1 MVVEFSDVGVA
12 AVASQRVL
20 NEVVGADGE
29 EVYILSEYRRHYSSS
44 RSLNHDTN
52 LYVFSV
58 SLAFMSQF
66 QLSFFD
72 EFLNLLEFC
81 YVDDHRHHD
90 ANFAVYTSAQNSLQ
104 LRQEE
109 VLALQA
115 DADCTVAQERVFFF
129 RNVEVRQ
136 RFVTAD
142 IHGTDNAE
150 VALALFNS
158 FFVSLELVF
167 FIGDILTAHEYELRT
182 EQAYALGAILEGV
195 IHVHMRA
202 DVGHEVNLHAVRR
215 NSGQVF
221 KLSVMCSHFLLF
233 LDFFVVTSQFFFAGV
248 HDNLAFFTVHDN
260 MVAISNLVDAVFFV
274 QANDGRNSTSLG
286 DDNGMSRRGAGA

>member
-1 MVVEFSDVGVA
+1 MVVKFSDVGIATVT
-12 AVASQRVL
+12 SQRVL
-20 NEVVGADGE
+20 NQVISTDGE
-29 EVYILSEYRRHYSSS
+29 EVHVLSQYRRHHSSS
-44 RSLNHDTN
+44 RSFDHDTN
-52 LYVFSV
+52 LNIISI
-58 SLAFMSQF
+58 SLALMRQF
-66 QLSFFD
+66 QLSLFD
-72 EFLNLLEFC
+72 EFLNLLELSH
-81 YVDDHRHHD
+81 VDNHRHHD
-90 ANFAVYTSAQNSLQ
+90 TNLAVYTGAQDSFQ

-115 DADCTVAQERVFFF
+115 DTDCTVTQERIFFF

-136 RFVTAD
+136 GFVTAD

-158 FFVSLELVF
+158 FFVCLELVF

-182 EQAYALGAILEGV
+182 EQAYALGTILQGV

-215 NSGQVF
+215 NSRQVF
-221 KLSVMCSHFLLF
+221 ELCIVSSQFLLF

-248 HDNLAFFTVHDN
+248 HDNLAFFTVHDY
-260 MVAISNLVDAVFFV
+260 MVAISNLVDTVFFV
-274 QANDGRNSTSLG
+274 EANNGGDSTGFSDNNS
-286 DDNGMSRRGAGA
+286 MCRRGAGT